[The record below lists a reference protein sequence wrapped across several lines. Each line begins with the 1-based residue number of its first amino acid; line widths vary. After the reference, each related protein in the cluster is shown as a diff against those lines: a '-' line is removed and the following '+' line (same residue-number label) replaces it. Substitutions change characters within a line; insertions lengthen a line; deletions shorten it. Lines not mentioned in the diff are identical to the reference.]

1 MNIKVQIPAIRTY
14 STPFRKKEVTEKA
27 VPAKQTDTFELS
39 VGYVNDIHG
48 QTNNMLRILG
58 GLRGDLRLS
67 GGDNT
72 IGDESNKHI
81 NRSVMK
87 FLNLADIKATALGNH
102 ELDTTQLDF
111 VDTASEYKGAVLAA
125 NINQVDIEEQSP
137 EDVKNLNRAK
147 LKEIVKNTVV
157 TEVKGEKIG
166 LIGTAP
172 IDLKERITHPENHA
186 DCTVEELDKTIEIV
200 QNEVNDLKKQ
210 GINKIFLLSH
220 LGHDTDK
227 IVAQKTEG
235 IDVIV
240 GGHTHELIKDIK
252 EGENLFYSK
261 TGEPV
266 ILTEAGK
273 NGKNFGNL
281 NLSFDKEGIIKKAQN
296 NIGDSN
302 DFHRS
307 LIHQYIFNQI
317 IGTPEEVGYIAFAP
331 DAPMTLIEENPHA
344 NFMCDAMRYEMDADI
359 SLWNNGGP
367 RGFFRKGTID
377 SRDVKDIAPFYD
389 HVSVADVSEKKIVD
403 MFKRAVETT
412 YKSQGYKPG
421 LLAVSGLI
429 YTVNPVEGKL
439 VGMTFVDKEGKQHK
453 IDINNP
459 REDKTYKV
467 ACDSFMMSWGGDYD
481 ILAAKEECTEYD
493 FNKDYLTCEYIKH
506 LNKPI
511 VINQTGRIR
520 YEGAV

>member
-1 MNIKVQIPAIRTY
+1 MNIRVQIPAITTY
-14 STPFRKKEVTEKA
+14 SAPFRKREVTGKTVQNTES
-27 VPAKQTDTFELS
+27 DRFELS

-48 QTNNMLRILG
+48 QTNNMLRILS
-58 GLRGDLRLS
+58 GLRGDLKLS

-72 IGDESNKHI
+72 IGDESNKQI

-87 FLNLADIKATALGNH
+87 FLNMAGIKATALGNH

-111 VDTASEYKGAVLAA
+111 VNTASEYNGAVLAA
-125 NINQVDIEEQSP
+125 NLNQADIEKQSP
-137 EDVKNLNRAK
+137 EDIKNLNRAK
-147 LKEIVKNTVV
+147 LGNIIKNSVV
-157 TEVKGEKIG
+157 TEVKGEKVG

-172 IDLKERITHPENHA
+172 IDLKERITHPENHS
-186 DCTVEELDKTIEIV
+186 DCKVEELGKTIELV
-200 QNEVNDLKKQ
+200 QKEADDMKKQ
-210 GINKIFLLSH
+210 GINKVFLLSH
-220 LGHDTDK
+220 LGHETDK

-240 GGHTHELIKDIK
+240 GGHTHELLKDIR

-266 ILTEAGK
+266 IITEAGK
-273 NGKNFGNL
+273 NGKNFGLL
-281 NLSFDKEGIIKKAQN
+281 NLTFDKDGIITKVQN
-296 NIGDSN
+296 NIADSN

-367 RGFFRKGTID
+367 RGFFRKGKID
-377 SRDVKDIAPFYD
+377 SREVKDIAPFYD
-389 HVSVADVSEKKIVD
+389 HVSVADVSEKKIVN

-421 LLAVSGLI
+421 LLAVSGLT
-429 YTVNPVEGKL
+429 YTVNPAKGKL
-439 VGMTFVDKEGKQHK
+439 VGMAFVDKEGREHK

-459 REDKTYKV
+459 KEDKTYKV

-481 ILAAKEECTEYD
+481 ILAPKEECTEYD
-493 FNKDYLTCEYIKH
+493 FNKDFLTCEYIKH

-511 VINQTGRIR
+511 IINQTGRIK
-520 YEGAV
+520 YVG